1 MAQDPDKYRLTEAE
15 HEAFFEEIKADIFAH
30 AISSD
35 RPVAVIFGGQPGSG
49 KSAALSEAIEELKPR
64 GGAAEIIGDD
74 FRSYHPAFGQL
85 MAQNDKTAAFYTDK
99 DTGRWVEKAI
109 AYAKQERLNI
119 VIEGTM
125 RDSNKVVETMTS
137 LRTAGYEID
146 ARALAV
152 NPELSWQGVMQRY
165 EAQKLD
171 RGNGRMTA
179 AHSHQAVCDGMPI
192 TLERIEREKLADRIT
207 LYRRGEEVVYA
218 NALQDGEWVVHPPQ
232 AAQAL
237 ERERTRPMSVCE
249 ARDYAQG
256 FKAISMQMRRSG
268 RWASIEEL
276 KVLEQLQA
284 AAKRGLAAAVFR
296 EVEAVAGVKT
306 HPELAASYAAMAAIE
321 KKLKADRIG
330 PLAKEIVERRA
341 RENLG
346 LSIERGENLSVR
358 AHIRPGRSKEP
369 DVER

>member
-1 MAQDPDKYRLTEAE
+1 MALDPDKYRLTEAE

-85 MAQNDKTAAFYTDK
+85 MAQDDKTAAFYTDK

-137 LRTAGYEID
+137 LRAAGYEID

-152 NPELSWQGVMQRY
+152 NPKLSWQGVMQRY

-179 AHSHQAVCDGMPI
+179 PHSHQAACDGMLV

-218 NALQDGEWVVHPPQ
+218 NALKDGEWAVHPPQ

-237 ERERTRPMSVCE
+237 ERERIRPMSVRE

-256 FKAISMQMRRSG
+256 FEKISAQMRRPE
-268 RWASIEEL
+268 RRASIEEL
-276 KVLEQLQA
+276 KALEQLQA
-284 AAKRGLAAAVFR
+284 AAQCGLAAAVFR
-296 EVEAVAGVKT
+296 EVEPVEGVRMY
-306 HPELAASYAAMAAIE
+306 PELAGPYAAMAVIE

-330 PLAKEIVERRA
+330 PLATEIVERRA
-341 RENLG
+341 RENISLVIESG
-346 LSIERGENLSVR
+346 ISVSIKVNVPLDRDQDPDTER
-358 AHIRPGRSKEP
+358 
-369 DVER
+369 